1 MKTKLLTSL
10 FTTFAL
16 GLSVVGCKHDNSSKP
31 STPSSEQPSNSDQ
44 STDGKTTSSDPSKPS
59 TSNDSTTPGS
69 QDIDPSDPLASAK
82 EKAIDDLSTFKP
94 ESGKDTACGKTNLGK
109 WDATDDY
116 NTAVSEINA
125 ATSQDEINAA
135 VSKYQNAIKAKLCAY
150 KKNGIVKAINALTA
164 DGLTDSELQAI
175 KDEYIAKVNALTDT
189 EPADIQTKAS
199 SYLQDCKDAIA
210 KALSDKKAAEELA
223 KLNKAKED
231 AHNHVNGVDKT
242 LYRDAEQAQLKTLQ
256 DSANA
261 SINNAQTEEEIQ
273 QAIST
278 FDTEVSKLK
287 LKSKYEEEERQAAEE
302 LLNTQKDDAKTEVE
316 GYKNKSDYRPA
327 QQTELQNLID
337 KTKSDITTAANKD
350 AIDAIVAQF
359 KLDADNIKTDAQL
372 TAEEATQGW
381 DAFVQGKKDEINNYA
396 TLSNYDTEEQNQ
408 INNLITEYIGYLE
421 ALTSDSQANRQTAT
435 DKVNLFHTAV
445 DAILTSAQK
454 ALNAAKQTAKNSLDT
469 QASSITGYDTYIQST
484 GAQTAVDAEKTKA
497 EQAID
502 AAQDQAGI
510 DAAVDAF
517 KDAITA
523 LIADYNK
530 SIQLTNDRNSAIQTI
545 TDYDSDIIT
554 SLSSENQTSA
564 SGYLSEYTTKI
575 NAASDKTA
583 IDALVEEYKTK
594 VDKLFNSAI
603 SMDFTAEENS
613 FGNYGTTTSPKTVSG
628 VGIGVNNDVGTYS
641 DNNVKKLQ
649 FRSGS
654 GYIYNTTAIPGGIT
668 KIIITGSCGTSS
680 KPADFYVSLG
690 TSILGTERVTSN
702 AHMEKD
708 SNSFTYTLID
718 ETPVVDYNYFNIS
731 TGNGTGRI
739 EQLEIFYNS
748 KENTR
753 AMLTAKNTALD
764 TLRDYKTTECDALST
779 SDKALADTARADGV
793 SAINSSTT
801 PLEVTF
807 ALNAAKAA
815 IDAVL
820 ALPDQRTAAT
830 TEING
835 YRTED
840 YTASDF
846 DATKLSQITT
856 ERDRVLGLIASA
868 TSKDDID
875 TLVDNYKV
883 FVDGVINPES
893 IVETNAIT
901 FVPKKADGSAISESA
916 SLSTATF
923 ATACSWETP
932 TSDYAITCT
941 EATKIFGGTDSIKMA
956 SNKADG
962 KLVFNI
968 KNTSDDSEKKFT
980 KVVLHVQKIGASAI
994 RINTISHTLSNTE
1007 YVDVEQTFTAA
1018 TNELT
1023 IDATSGNTL
1032 RINKITFTFE

>member
-31 STPSSEQPSNSDQ
+31 STPSVEQPSNSDQ

-59 TSNDSTTPGS
+59 TSDDSTTPGS
-69 QDIDPSDPLASAK
+69 QDVDPSDSLASAK
-82 EKAIDDLSTFKP
+82 EKAINDLSTFKP
-94 ESGKDTACGKTNLGK
+94 ESGKDTACGKTNLEK
-109 WDATDDY
+109 WNATDDY

-125 ATSQDEINAA
+125 ATSQDEIDAA
-135 VSKYQNAIKAKLCAY
+135 VSKYQNVIKAKLCAY

-210 KALSDKKAAEELA
+210 KALSDKKTAEELA

-231 AHNHVNGVDKT
+231 AHSHVNGVDKT

-256 DSANA
+256 DSSNA

-302 LLNTQKDDAKTEVE
+302 LLNTQKNDAKTEVD
-316 GYKNKSDYRPA
+316 GYKNKSEYRPA

-337 KTKSDITTAANKD
+337 KTKSDITSAASKD
-350 AIDAIVAQF
+350 AIDAIVAKF
-359 KLDADNIKTDAQL
+359 KTDADNIKTDAQL
-372 TAEEATQGW
+372 TADEATQGW
-381 DAFVQGKKDEINNYA
+381 ETFIQGKKDEINNYV
-396 TLSNYDTEEQNQ
+396 TLSNYDAAEQTQ

-421 ALTSDSQANRQTAT
+421 ALTSDSEANRQTAKE
-435 DKVNLFHTAV
+435 KVDLFHQTV
-445 DAILTSAQK
+445 DAILTSAKK
-454 ALNAAKQTAKNSLDT
+454 ALNAAKQTAKDSLDT
-469 QASSITGYDTYIQST
+469 QASSITDYASYIQST
-484 GAQTAVDAEKTKA
+484 GAQAAVTAEKTKA

-530 SIQLTNDRNSAIQTI
+530 TAQVTTDRNTAIQTI
-545 TDYDSDIIT
+545 TDYDSDIIP
-554 SLSSENQTSA
+554 SLSSKNQTTA
-564 SGYLSEYTTKI
+564 SGYLSDYTSKI
-575 NAASDKTA
+575 NAAGDKTA
-583 IDALVEEYKTK
+583 IDALVDQYKTK
-594 VDKLFNSAI
+594 VDELFVETLTLDFSTNPISRTSGYATNVSDQVFGVLTYNHHNILKSSDYAQLKASEGCIFNTIALPGAI
-603 SMDFTAEENS
+603 SKIEITLQATKSGSLYCGLGESKLDNKITENS
-613 FGNYGTTTSPKTVSG
+613 NVSQEAAG
-628 VGIGVNNDVGTYS
+628 
-641 DNNVKKLQ
+641 L
-649 FRSGS
+649 
-654 GYIYNTTAIPGGIT
+654 
-668 KIIITGSCGTSS
+668 
-680 KPADFYVSLG
+680 
-690 TSILGTERVTSN
+690 
-702 AHMEKD
+702 
-708 SNSFTYTLID
+708 SFTSD
-718 ETPVVDYNYFNIS
+718 GVKQYNYFNLTNATSSPCYIS
-731 TGNGTGRI
+731 TISIT
-739 EQLEIFYNS
+739 YNS

-753 AMLTAKNTALD
+753 AMLTAKDTALD

-779 SDKALADTARADGV
+779 SDKALADTAKADGV
-793 SAINSSTT
+793 TAINSSVT
-801 PLEVTF
+801 PTEVTS
-807 ALNAAKAA
+807 ALNAAQAA

-820 ALPDQRTAAT
+820 ALPGQRTAAT